1 MQSPRAVLEDRLKII
16 EQCIQTNQEKI
27 KDKETEIAALRAAAG
42 NLASHRDAYAKA
54 LEALE
59 NA

>member
-16 EQCIQTNQEKI
+16 EQCIQSNQEKI
-27 KDKETEIAALRAAAG
+27 KDKETEITALRAASE
-42 NLASHRDAYAKA
+42 NLLSWRDSYKQA
-54 LEALE
+54 LGALE